1 MPVIFQET
9 HLNNHGH
16 EKNSNNIYTPF
27 TRIFIMRERE
37 S

>member
-16 EKNSNNIYTPF
+16 EKNSYTIDTSF
-27 TRIFIMRERE
+27 ARVFILRERE